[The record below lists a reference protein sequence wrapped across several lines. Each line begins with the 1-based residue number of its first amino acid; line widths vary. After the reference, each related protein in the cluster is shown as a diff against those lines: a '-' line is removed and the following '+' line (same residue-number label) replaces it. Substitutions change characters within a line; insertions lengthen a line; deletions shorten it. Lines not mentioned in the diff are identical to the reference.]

1 MATAHSGEIKIWDM
15 KKPSTPRNYIHAH
28 ANQLWSLDFSP
39 VKENHLVSSAADNTI
54 KMWDVNGNL
63 RLPMFTIKT
72 HESVW
77 KVQVKIMMKGR
88 SSKYVFSLRILLD
101 VNFVNF
107 CSIPL
112 SVKA

>member
-1 MATAHSGEIKIWDM
+1 MATAHSGEIKIWDI

-54 KMWDVNGNL
+54 KQWDVNGNL
-63 RLPMFTIKT
+63 RQPMFTIKT

-77 KVQVKIMMKGR
+77 KVQVKFEKDEVLFFQLPI
-88 SSKYVFSLRILLD
+88 
-101 VNFVNF
+101 
-107 CSIPL
+107 
-112 SVKA
+112 

>member
-15 KKPSTPRNYIHAH
+15 RKTSTPRNYIHAH

-63 RLPMFTIKT
+63 RQPIFTIKT
-72 HESVW
+72 HENVW
-77 KVQVKIMMKGR
+77 KVQVMVTK
-88 SSKYVFSLRILLD
+88 
-101 VNFVNF
+101 FVNYAPK
-107 CSIPL
+107 CSHPL
-112 SVKA
+112 STDFNTIGV